1 MASQTTNYDLQKR
14 GASINELLSVGV
26 PMSQIYSNLAAPA
39 IAGAAGGA
47 LGAGAGSMG
56 LGGLATGASGAALGG
71 ISPIALSEMGAAG
84 AAGGAAAGGGGG
96 LMALMAAHPIMTI
109 LGGLALG
116 AGATSLFGGKG
127 QSGGPPAAASIPNNP
142 WDPSKGV
149 SVPVGYNPLTAGMA
163 EQDFSNKEWVPM
175 SEAMPS
181 DAQTV
186 KKYAEGGTVGSP
198 WPQGSGIIGDRYPV
212 KSNLAPQMPWMP
224 QGTYTPPPRQT
235 PQPYIETNRFPAID
249 YDKVSKTNTSSNYSN
264 NKDSHHESH
273 KTRSS
278 SSGRDRYSK
287 FSDWRNKGD
296 KYSWFD
302 RWKNANNEQN
312 TPDPTPAPAPS
323 TPGAPWVF
331 HDGGVVPAAVPQNV
345 PMPQSSFGGGG
356 GLAGLQSKG
365 GGGRAQRELSSNG
378 NIRMNSMPGFDM
390 NRAISGVQG
399 ALGQQM
405 QQPNQNPLGV
415 PVDTNFAPNT
425 PEQNAATI
433 AQRNQQQWPI
443 NDTGSFGT
451 AEDKAYAINNRDTN
465 YMGPR
470 SQPGPVI
477 QPGPDVGPINYGMGQ
492 ENKRGNSPFG
502 RYGGMGI
509 RSGMFGENQDSRQ
522 FGFQRMGLGRRFAE
536 GGMVPAPLQKDMGE
550 NRGDIDTIMPPQT
563 GGPSNKELIAMA
575 VGAIKGKEPEAQ
587 MILAMFVKRFGQEAL
602 QDLVGRIR
610 NSDAP
615 DTAGRVISGPG
626 GPKDDMIPAV
636 IDGQEPA
643 RLSAGEYVVPTD
655 AVNKNGGPSGVEK
668 KLGLG

>member
-1 MASQTTNYDLQKR
+1 MASQATNYDLQKR

-84 AAGGAAAGGGGG
+84 AAGGAAAGGGG

-127 QSGGPPAAASIPNNP
+127 QSGGPPAAANIPNNP

-149 SVPVGYNPLTAGMA
+149 SVPIGYNPLIAGMQ

-175 SEAMPS
+175 SQAMPS
-181 DAQTV
+181 DAQTE
-186 KKYAEGGTVGSP
+186 KKYA
-198 WPQGSGIIGDRYPV
+198 
-212 KSNLAPQMPWMP
+212 
-224 QGTYTPPPRQT
+224 
-235 PQPYIETNRFPAID
+235 
-249 YDKVSKTNTSSNYSN
+249 
-264 NKDSHHESH
+264 
-273 KTRSS
+273 
-278 SSGRDRYSK
+278 
-287 FSDWRNKGD
+287 
-296 KYSWFD
+296 
-302 RWKNANNEQN
+302 
-312 TPDPTPAPAPS
+312 
-323 TPGAPWVF
+323 
-331 HDGGVVPAAVPQNV
+331 DGGVVPAAVPQNV
-345 PMPQSSFGGGG
+345 PMPQSSFGNRG
-356 GLAGLQSKG
+356 GLTGLQSKG
-365 GGGRAQRELSSNG
+365 GSGQAQRELSSNG

-390 NRAISGVQG
+390 NRAINGVQG
-399 ALGQQM
+399 ALGQQ
-405 QQPNQNPLGV
+405 
-415 PVDTNFAPNT
+415 
-425 PEQNAATI
+425 EQ
-433 AQRNQQQWPI
+433 
-443 NDTGSFGT
+443 
-451 AEDKAYAINNRDTN
+451 
-465 YMGPR
+465 
-470 SQPGPVI
+470 QPGPVI
-477 QPGPDVGPINYGMGQ
+477 QPGPDVGPINYGIGQ
-492 ENKRGNSPFG
+492 ENKRGNPSFG
-502 RYGGMGI
+502 KYGGMGI
-509 RSGMFGENQDSRQ
+509 RSGMFGNNQDSRQ

-668 KLGLG
+668 KLGLS